1 MMDLNALY
9 KYLQGLGASF
19 TLKATDTQL
28 QPELQ
33 AFIGT
38 MPGKQITVQP
48 VPNGISLQ
56 GSLLTLSAT
65 TTDAWPAQGLTNVTL
80 TLSSII
86 ITING
91 ATNPVAFTGIAQA
104 LLPFS
109 PSVKVPVNLTAL
121 NQDGSPWQITLAQNA
136 NNITPMEAILL
147 GNNGSGLPF
156 DIPTGMDFLSAVLT
170 VDKKAFFVNFYPNSK
185 QESFSQ
191 FTLTA
196 PAAQWTPVPDIF
208 AFDGLDIIGS
218 IKTNSRAVTLL
229 GHLLINGTG
238 IDVGITMTMGDDW
251 TVFTRP
257 TPPAKTFPGL
267 ADLAKWI
274 GGATLGTDVSSG
286 FSSVQV
292 STNGFDAAIADVT
305 ASINIKK
312 FSLNYL
318 NINSLL
324 SIGALKLDVLVQLP
338 NLIIKGG
345 LHDGVG
351 LKIADLLASL
361 NLPTDAVPQNLT
373 LAKADFSADLRNSV
387 YSIDTEVDNLW
398 SVGPL
403 SFDKVTLSL
412 GYNKP
417 DGLTG
422 TFGCQFTIGNT
433 ATILVQAGYGGAA
446 TGWEFAGGLDPTT
459 TLKIGDVIVM
469 LADQFGISSVPEPI
483 KSLVITE
490 LWMSYAT
497 GTSAFEFTCAGNFK
511 VDDTEVDMTVVVK
524 LQKGQAND
532 PVQEGQVNGTKGYN
546 AFFSGNIT
554 INNLVFD
561 IVFNTSSTSTNVFIA
576 SFHNKSTGS
585 ISLHDLVA
593 GVSTNMAQF
602 IPTGLEIDLREVKF
616 IFFEQ
621 NKAKQFAFGL
631 EVDVAINL
639 NDLPVVGSK
648 LPSGLEVDINNLQ
661 ILYASKAFTKD
672 QVGIINPLLPSG
684 ILPLNAAGVS
694 QGLMIEGELVIAGFT
709 LPINTGNK
717 PAPQTTT
724 TAQFTGTAAP
734 ASAGAAPS
742 PITWF
747 NVNKQLGPLSFERIG
762 VEYTNGVLS
771 FALDASLTLGPAS
784 LSMMGLSFGSPLN
797 KFEPVFGLQGFAMSL
812 QTPSLELGGAFL
824 KGSTPDGAT
833 AYYGQVIAKFGTIGI
848 KVLGGDIPEHQVDD
862 PNDPNKPPQKITI
875 PASFFLYANVNAPLG
890 GPPYLYLNGFAG
902 GFGINNTLKLP
913 TLENLPG
920 YILLPGPTSKA
931 PAQGSSPKDTIA
943 KVLPQMQQ
951 YFVPTPGE
959 YWAAAGIAVS
969 SFEMINAFALVTVS
983 FGVDFQIA
991 VLGTCSMSFPTAA
1004 TSPIAYV
1011 EIDLMASYST
1021 ATGLLA
1027 IEGIISPASF
1037 IFISSCQIT
1046 GGFAFYVWINPP
1058 ALSDPNAPK
1067 RGDFVVTLGGYHP
1080 SFTPPKY
1087 YPVVPRLGINLS
1099 MGPLHVTGGCYFA
1112 LTPGMFMAGFAWDAT
1127 FDISIV
1133 KVWFKAGADFLIAW
1147 APFHYEADAYVNLGC
1162 SVNLGLFTINLSIGA
1177 DLYIWGPPF
1186 GGRADVDLDIISFT
1200 ISFGAE
1206 EEPAKPLGWSDFKT
1220 KFLPGDTK
1228 ATPAPQQR
1236 MMRAAMGMDANDDST
1251 TNVIKATAAKGLLA
1265 TNVDGFNWILDP
1277 DHFSI
1282 SIASNVPANKPQW
1295 GKGANDWLDI
1305 SYNPTDYNILPP
1317 PVDPA
1322 KWPYLQFSDTVNQMD
1337 DKNIWNP
1344 VVNIKPMKLNGVA
1357 SKLQMTLLKADNDG
1371 NYTSYI
1377 TALTLTPTVLA
1388 SAGALW
1394 SEHTSDKV
1402 QLNDAQFQKS
1412 CLTGFNIT
1420 PLPRVP
1426 MVVNGVKL
1434 ILLLYQQANRYYF
1447 NYQAL
1452 AVNPNYKVSS
1462 TETDTDNVSHL
1473 DITVKDNKGNVLA
1486 TLPNQGYVLNALVD
1500 PWVSKQ
1506 RSAILTNLSSLGF
1519 STSTE
1524 VALNNFATQTILTD
1538 WPEAMLLAD
1547 SLVA

>member
-1 MMDLNALY
+1 MDLNALQQ
-9 KYLQGLGASF
+9 YLSSLGPAF
-19 TLKATDTQL
+19 TLRSTDDKL
-28 QPELQ
+28 QPDFQ
-33 AFIGT
+33 AFIAT
-38 MPGKQITVQP
+38 MPGKQINITP
-48 VPNGISLQ
+48 GNDGITLQ
-56 GSLLTLSAT
+56 KNVLTIVAA
-65 TTDAWPAQGLTNVTL
+65 TTDAWPVQGLTNVSVTPSAI
-80 TLSSII
+80 T

-91 ATNPVAFTGIAQA
+91 ASSPAVCTGVLQGQM
-104 LLPFS
+104 PFS
-109 PSVKVPVNLTAL
+109 KTVKVPVTVTSLAQTA
-121 NQDGSPWQITLAQNA
+121 NPWQIGLAQNA
-136 NNITPMEAILL
+136 DNITPMEVILL
-147 GNNGSGLPF
+147 GNNGGGLPF
-156 DIPTGMDFLSAVLT
+156 DIPKGMDFLDVGLT
-170 VDKKAFFVNFYPNSK
+170 VDKSAYSIVFYPNSK
-185 QESFSQ
+185 HEAYNQ
-191 FTLTA
+191 FTLSAKNAT
-196 PAAQWTPVPDIF
+196 WTPVPDIF
-208 AFDGLDIIGS
+208 AFNGLDILGM
-218 IKTNSRAVTLL
+218 IKTSSVGVTIV
-229 GHLLINGTG
+229 GHILVGSVG
-238 IDVGITMTMGDDW
+238 IDAGVSMSNSPDW
-251 TVFTRP
+251 EVFVRP
-257 TPPAKTFPGL
+257 TPPAVAFPGL
-267 ADLAKWI
+267 VALAKWI
-274 GGATLGTDVSSG
+274 GGESLNTQVSDG
-286 FSSVQV
+286 FSSVQIDTG
-292 STNGFDAAIADVT
+292 SAFDVAISDVT
-305 ASINIKK
+305 AGINIKK

-318 NINSLL
+318 NITSLL
-324 SIGALKLDVLVQLP
+324 TIGALKLDVLVQLP
-338 NLIIKGG
+338 NLIISGG

-351 LKIADLLASL
+351 LKISDLLASL
-361 NLPTDAVPQNLT
+361 SLPTDAVPQNLT
-373 LAKADFSADLRNSV
+373 LAKANFSADLRNSV
-387 YSIDTEVDNLW
+387 YSINTEVDNLW
-398 SVGPL
+398 SVGPID
-403 SFDKVTLSL
+403 FDKVTLSL
-412 GYNKP
+412 NYNKP

-422 TFGCQFTIGNT
+422 MFGCQFTIGQT

-446 TGWEFAGGLDPTT
+446 TGWEFAGGLDPST
-459 TLKIGDVIVM
+459 TLKIGDVIAM
-469 LADQFGISSVPEPI
+469 LADKFGIASVPEPI
-483 KSLVITE
+483 KSLEITE
-490 LWMSYAT
+490 LWVAYTT
-497 GTSAFEFTCAGNFK
+497 GTGAFEFTCAGNFT
-511 VDDTEVDMTVVVK
+511 VDDTEVDMSVVVK
-524 LQKGQAND
+524 VQKGQSSD
-532 PVQEGQVNGTKGYN
+532 PVQQGQVNGSKGYN

-554 INNLVFD
+554 IKNLVFD
-561 IVFNTSSTSTNVFIA
+561 IVFNTNSMSTNVFIA

-585 ISLHDLVA
+585 VSLHDLVA
-593 GVSTNMAQF
+593 GVSTKMAQF

-661 ILYASKAFTKD
+661 ILYASKALNKD
-672 QVGIINPLLPSG
+672 QVAIINPLLPSG
-684 ILPLNAAGVS
+684 ILALNAAGVA
-694 QGLMIEGELVIAGFT
+694 QGLMIEGELVIAGFN

-724 TAQFTGTAAP
+724 TTTTTFTGTADP

-797 KFEPVFGLQGFAMSL
+797 KFEPVFGLQGFAMSI

-833 AYYGQVIAKFGTIGI
+833 AYYGQVIARFGTIGI
-848 KVLGGDIPEHQVDD
+848 KVLGGDIPEHQADD
-862 PNDPNKPPQKITI
+862 PNNPGKKITI

-943 KVLPQMQQ
+943 KVLPQMQK
-951 YFVPTPGE
+951 YFIPTPGE

-983 FGVDFQIA
+983 FGVDFQVA

-1080 SFTPPKY
+1080 SFTPPQY

-1162 SVNLGLFTINLSIGA
+1162 SVNLGLFTVNLSIGA

-1186 GGRADVDLDIISFT
+1186 GGRADVDLDIVSFT
-1200 ISFGAE
+1200 ISFGADQ
-1206 EEPAKPLGWSDFKT
+1206 EPAKPLGWSDFKN
-1220 KFLPGDTK
+1220 KFLPADNK

-1236 MMRAAMGMDANDDST
+1236 MMRAARTMDTNDDSS
-1251 TNVIKATAAKGLLA
+1251 TNVVKASAAKGLLG

-1282 SIASNVPANKPQW
+1282 SVASNVPANQPQW
-1295 GKGANDWLDI
+1295 AKDANSWLDI
-1305 SYNPTDYNILPP
+1305 SNTPGDYNTVPP

-1337 DKNIWNP
+1337 DKHIWNP
-1344 VVNIKPMKLNGVA
+1344 LVNIKPMKLNGVT
-1357 SKLQMTLLKADNDG
+1357 STLQLTLLKADNDG
-1371 NYTSYI
+1371 NFTSYI
-1377 TALTLTPTVLA
+1377 TALTLTPNVLA

-1394 SEHTSDKV
+1394 GEHTSDKV
-1402 QLNDAQFQKS
+1402 QLNDPQFQKS

-1426 MVVNGVKL
+1426 NVVNGVKL

-1462 TETDTDNVSHL
+1462 EETDTDNVSHL
-1473 DITVKDNKGNVLA
+1473 DITVKDSNGNVLA

-1500 PWVSKQ
+1500 TWVSNQ
-1506 RSAILTNLSSLGF
+1506 RSTILANLNSLGF

-1538 WPEAMLLAD
+1538 WPAAMLLAD